1 MKREQLSILLFFCSF
16 FFLPSVASDSLLVE
30 KKLAAAA
37 GIQPPLILHY
47 AKTFLGTPYVGGRL
61 DLNAD
66 ECLVVNLRELDC
78 TTFVEY
84 VLALTLTSEQH
95 KTDYASFCN
104 NLRKIRYLHGNVH
117 YTSRLHYFSQWI
129 AANTAEGIVS
139 EQQPIPAG
147 LSRASMRLLL
157 NYMSTHSNAYPM
169 LVKNPEWLPAIA
181 EAEKRLSGTTVEYIP
196 KGALRNWKQWR
207 DYLRDGDIIAIVTNK
222 PGLDISHVGF
232 LIWKED
238 GPHLFHAS
246 SQHGKV
252 LVESRNLYEY
262 MRTKPAQIGIR
273 VVRHTL

>member
-1 MKREQLSILLFFCSF
+1 MKRLLILLLFIP
-16 FFLPSVASDSLLVE
+16 LQLYSVFASDSLTVE
-30 KKLAAAA
+30 KHLAAAR
-37 GIQPPLILHY
+37 GIRQGLILHY

-66 ECLVVNLRELDC
+66 EQLVVNLWELDC

-95 KTDYASFCN
+95 KTDYASFRD
-104 NLRKIRYLHGNVH
+104 NLRKIRYLNGNVH

-129 AANTAEGIVS
+129 AANAAERIVA
-139 EQQPIPAG
+139 EQSIPSG
-147 LSRASMRLLL
+147 LPRASMQLRL
-157 NYMSTHSNAYPM
+157 NYMSTHPNAYPM
-169 LVKNPEWLPAIA
+169 LVKNPDWLPAIA
-181 EAEKRLSGTTVEYIP
+181 KAERQLSGTTVEYIP

-207 DYLRDGDIIAIVTNK
+207 NYLCDGDIVAIVTNK

-232 LIWKED
+232 LIWKAD
-238 GPHLFHAS
+238 GPHLLHAS